1 MNMPYQACQFAT
13 YEAAKQALSSDG
25 EEGSYNPLVNML
37 AGATAGGVAA
47 GQSSPPLPPPPTHT
61 TTSTPHSPSR
71 YFEVAAALV
80 ASVAPRWA
88 SL

>member
-25 EEGSYNPLVNML
+25 EEGSFNPLVNML

-47 GQSSPPLPPPPTHT
+47 GQSSPPLPPTHT
-61 TTSTPHSPSR
+61 HHHQHTPQP
-71 YFEVAAALV
+71 FPLF
-80 ASVAPRWA
+80 
-88 SL
+88 